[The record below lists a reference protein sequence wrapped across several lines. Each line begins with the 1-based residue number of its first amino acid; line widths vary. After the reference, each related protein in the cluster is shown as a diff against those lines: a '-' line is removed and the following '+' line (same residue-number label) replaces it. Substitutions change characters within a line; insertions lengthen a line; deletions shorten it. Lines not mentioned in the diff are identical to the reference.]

1 MPLDNHLL
9 QPNQIECGFFVKV
22 HSKIIEIDTHHQGD
36 KKWFEEA
43 LFLVNNIIYGF
54 KRYFR

>member
-36 KKWFEEA
+36 KK
-43 LFLVNNIIYGF
+43 
-54 KRYFR
+54 